1 MDIVNSTDPTN
12 KPYCMEKV
20 KLEDAAKELGVSL
33 ATLRS
38 WLKHRVIPI
47 GIADIQDGKQKWK
60 YVVYREWLDKYKE
73 NMNVPIKAE

>member
-38 WLKHRVIPI
+38 LLKHRVIPI